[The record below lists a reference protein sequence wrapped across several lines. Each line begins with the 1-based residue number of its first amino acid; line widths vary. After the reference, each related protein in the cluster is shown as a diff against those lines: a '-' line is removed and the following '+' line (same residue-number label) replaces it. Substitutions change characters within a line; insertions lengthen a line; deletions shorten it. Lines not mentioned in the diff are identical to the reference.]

1 MKKKNFILIGISII
15 LKFVMFMVLIP
26 LLIFNSVMYYINIIK
41 SLILVFSTPK
51 KIINNAYVIS

>member
-15 LKFVMFMVLIP
+15 LKYVMFMVLIP
-26 LLIFNSVMYYINIIK
+26 LLIFSSVMYYINIVK

-51 KIINNAYVIS
+51 KIINNTDVIS